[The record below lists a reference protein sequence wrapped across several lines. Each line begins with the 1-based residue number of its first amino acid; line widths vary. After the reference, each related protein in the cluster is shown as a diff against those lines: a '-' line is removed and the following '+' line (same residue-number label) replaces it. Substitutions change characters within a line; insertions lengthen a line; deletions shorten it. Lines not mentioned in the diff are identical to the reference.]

1 MKINYTNILKF
12 QVILI
17 AFCCVTLNAQD
28 DFKEQLLKLN
38 QAVKTAHDKHLTD
51 IEAKVLIDAA
61 IKGIIIKLDPH
72 SYYFTSEEMQKIEA
86 RRTGNL
92 FGIGVNYLMIE
103 DTATILSVYREGSA
117 YKAGLKTGDKIVRIN
132 NKDIIKW
139 KVDDIDFEL
148 NGEKSQIVFLDII
161 PYGKKQAVNL
171 SLKRQKI
178 PTYSVDASFLLDGTD
193 IGYISINRFMA
204 TTHIEMTDSLSLLSD
219 MGMRKLIIDL
229 RGNPGGI
236 LEQAYLT
243 ADEFIPDGNTIL
255 MTRGKDPVYNETYKS
270 SKNGK
275 YENIP
280 LILLVDAETAS
291 APEIFAGA
299 IQDLDR
305 GLLIGETT
313 FGKGLVQK
321 PYQFFDGSELWLTV
335 AKYYTPTGRS
345 IQKEYEDNVNY
356 GTLADRIVLKDGMNI
371 SHSVELSPEYGY
383 NNEVPVYKTKNGRSV
398 VGGGGITPDYVLKN
412 DSMTNMTKSIVQ
424 RNLIQKISVL
434 IYNKYL
440 MQFKILYNEDFNS
453 YLHNYLPSDN
463 TVCDLMNLAL
473 EDGIDYTDTEL
484 STDREYLKIL
494 IKASIAGMIWDISQS
509 RQVIIENTKQI
520 KKAVEL
526 MPMAERIVKPK

>member
-1 MKINYTNILKF
+1 MTINYSKILKI

-17 AFCCVTLNAQD
+17 VFSCISLYAQD

-51 IEAKVLIDAA
+51 VEAKVIIDAA
-61 IKGIIIKLDPH
+61 IKGIINKLDPH
-72 SYYFTSEEMQKIEA
+72 SYYFTSEEMQRVEA

-92 FGIGVNYLMIE
+92 FGIGINYYLIQ
-103 DTATILSVYREGSA
+103 DTAAILSVYRDGPA
-117 YKAGLKTGDKIVRIN
+117 YKAGLKTGDKIIKVN
-132 NKDIIKW
+132 SKDIIKW
-139 KVDDIDFEL
+139 KSEDIDYEL
-148 NGEKSQIVFLDII
+148 NGDKSQLVYLDII
-161 PYGKKQAVNL
+161 PYGKKQPINI

-193 IGYISINRFMA
+193 IGYIAINRFMA

-219 MGMRKLIIDL
+219 MGMKKLIIDL

-255 MTRGKDPVYNETYKS
+255 MTRGKDPIYNETYKS

-280 LILLVDAETAS
+280 LILIVDSETAS

-305 GLLIGETT
+305 GLLLGETT

-321 PYQFFDGSELWLTV
+321 PYPFFDGSELWLTV

-345 IQKEYEDNVNY
+345 IQKEYEGNSNY

-383 NNEVPVYKTKNGRSV
+383 NNELPVYKTKNGRSV

-412 DSMTNMTKSIVQ
+412 DTLTNMTNEIVHK
-424 RNLIQKISVL
+424 NLIQKTAVK

-440 MQFKILYNEDFNS
+440 KQLKLLYEDDFMS
-453 YLHNYLPSDN
+453 YLHNFTPSDN
-463 TVCDLMNLAL
+463 MVCDLLNFAL
-473 EDGIDYTDTEL
+473 ERGIDYSETDL
-484 STDREYLKIL
+484 SADREYLKIL
-494 IKASIAGMIWDISQS
+494 IKANIAGMIWDNSQS
-509 RQVIIENTKQI
+509 RQVLIENSKQI
-520 KKAVEL
+520 RKAVEL
-526 MPMAERIVKPK
+526 MPMAERIVIPK